1 MLQPVREDDRSTP
14 AEANAEL
21 TERFLIEANAVARL
35 DMKSPLL
42 DQDVLVEPSPW

>member
-1 MLQPVREDDRSTP
+1 MLQPVKDDLSTP

-21 TERFLIEANAVARL
+21 TERFLTQANAVAQL
-35 DMKSPLL
+35 AVKSPLL